1 MPDCCA
7 AMVRY
12 LTLVSAMDGSATFF
26 LLCRVLD
33 QLRLADDRW
42 SVGLR
47 LFTDADHDVARFFG
61 LSLLRDWMQT
71 VLVQHLAQ
79 DEASYALANRS
90 SIRSTIYDWI
100 VQAISGSQGSTP
112 VYILNNAI
120 SILTLS
126 IKCDYPGVWPSAFSD
141 VLRLGYSAGDPG
153 VDLVTR
159 VLRELEVEVVVF
171 AEQRSRGEVV
181 LGVRVKDAMRDSGA
195 TRELLLFLGWA
206 ARQCSPQ
213 RPDLAASCLLCAAE
227 LIGWVDVQLV
237 VQEVLPTVY
246 EFWRGSAVPAVVQ
259 SAACSCM
266 CELVRKGM
274 DAAAKV
280 RLLHS
285 VQLIA
290 AISENAIMSEL
301 LAAAPQAP
309 LASID
314 DMDKWK
320 QLGHL
325 LSLLVVELMG
335 SWTAY
340 EQDVVDAMRSGGA
353 VGGDYAA
360 LAPIVVSSL
369 DYVVPRLLSMLC
381 LPAGSEVSSAVL
393 PGCGRLVHLMRLQS
407 QHRDQ
412 LASLGRRGV
421 ALFCA
426 DQFLDPLL
434 RGIYLQSHYPES
446 CDGEGEVEEEDDDD
460 DLQVRR
466 WSPSACLS
474 VCSAGFLRQVNK
486 AVSSASAAFHC
497 RTRASS
503 GCGA

>member
-1 MPDCCA
+1 MA
-7 AMVRY
+7 AEHTPRSKYIGLLWHVELLWY
-12 LTLVSAMDGSATFF
+12 FPYVWICFLSFF

-47 LFTDADHDVARFFG
+47 LFTDAENDVARFFG

-71 VLVQHLAQ
+71 VLMQHLAQ
-79 DEASYALANRS
+79 DEAYAIATRS
-90 SIRSTIYDWI
+90 SIRSAIYGWI
-100 VQAISGSQGSTP
+100 VQAISGNQGSIP

-141 VLRLGYSAGDPG
+141 VLRLGYSLGDPG
-153 VDLVTR
+153 VDFVTR
-159 VLRELEVEVVVF
+159 ILRELEVEVVAF

-181 LGVRVKDAMRDSGA
+181 LGVRVKDAMRDSGT

-213 RPDLAASCLLCAAE
+213 RPDLGASCLHCAAE

-246 EFWRGSAVPAVVQ
+246 EFWRGSTVPAVVQ

-280 RLLHS
+280 HLLHS

-290 AISENAIMSEL
+290 AISENAIMSDL
-301 LAAAPQAP
+301 LAAPPP
-309 LASID
+309 LSLSVD
-314 DMDKWK
+314 DMGKWK

-325 LSLLVVELMG
+325 LSLLVVELLG

-340 EQDVVDAMRSGGA
+340 EQDVVDAMKAGGVA
-353 VGGDYAA
+353 DGDYAA
-360 LAPIVVSSL
+360 LTPIVVSSL

-381 LPAGSEVSSAVL
+381 VPAGSEISSAVL

-407 QHRDQ
+407 QHRDE
-412 LASLGRRGV
+412 LASLGRSGV
-421 ALFCA
+421 VLFCA
-426 DQFLDPLL
+426 EQFLDPLL
-434 RGIYLQSHYPES
+434 RGIYMQSQYPES
-446 CDGEGEVEEEDDDD
+446 CDGESGVEDEDDED
-460 DLQVRR
+460 DLQVRVMVSCGL
-466 WSPSACLS
+466 WVVLLVHC
-474 VCSAGFLRQVNK
+474 GFF
-486 AVSSASAAFHC
+486 A
-497 RTRASS
+497 T
-503 GCGA
+503 G

>member
-1 MPDCCA
+1 MIPFLT
-7 AMVRY
+7 MV
-12 LTLVSAMDGSATFF
+12 LFPFF

-33 QLRLADDRW
+33 QLRLTDDRW

-47 LFTDADHDVARFFG
+47 LFTDAENDIARFFG

-71 VLVQHLAQ
+71 VLVRHLAQ
-79 DEASYALANRS
+79 DEAYALATRS
-90 SIRSTIYDWI
+90 IIRSAIYDWI
-100 VQAISGSQGSTP
+100 VQAIAISDNQGSVTP

-159 VLRELEVEVVVF
+159 VLRELEVEVVMF
-171 AEQRSRGEVV
+171 AEHRSRGEVV
-181 LGVRVKDAMRDSGA
+181 LGVRVKDAMRDSGT
-195 TRELLLFLGWA
+195 TRELLLFLAWA
-206 ARQCSPQ
+206 TRRCSPH
-213 RPDLAASCLLCAAE
+213 RPDLGASCLLCAAE

-246 EFWRGSAVPAVVQ
+246 EFWRGSTVPAVVQ
-259 SAACSCM
+259 TAACSCM

-280 RLLHS
+280 HLLHS

-301 LAAAPQAP
+301 VNATP
-309 LASID
+309 SID
-314 DMDKWK
+314 DDTMGTWK

-325 LSLLVVELMG
+325 LSLLVLELMG

-340 EQDVVDAMRSGGA
+340 EQDVVDAMRAGGA
-353 VGGDYAA
+353 QVAGDYAA
-360 LAPIVVSSL
+360 LTPIVVSSL

-381 LPAGSEVSSAVL
+381 LSAGSEVSSAVL

-407 QHRDQ
+407 QHRDA
-412 LASLGRRGV
+412 LASLGRSGA

-434 RGIYLQSHYPES
+434 RGIYLQSHYPDS
-446 CDGEGEVEEEDDDD
+446 CDGEGGSEEEEEDDDD
-460 DLQVRR
+460 MQVSRR
-466 WSPSACLS
+466 SRPVCSAAA
-474 VCSAGFLRQVNK
+474 SAGFLRQVNK
-486 AVSSASAAFHC
+486 AVSSASVAFH
-497 RTRASS
+497 RLTRASS